1 MACRADRAPETSSK
15 EDGAIPAASVNASID
30 SGMKLPQEA
39 AADGNLESPSQPAT
53 QSVTAGESGER
64 TPAVRISWQLA
75 LAVYKPWHITR
86 GEPSHTRCSCLWL
99 ASVSLCVNFLLVAGG
114 KLQEESSGGSNGSK
128 KPAKEDKLPE
138 KDGDLLLAGSS
149 AGSSKSRHGGSVYDL
164 LVAEIK
170 V

>member
-1 MACRADRAPETSSK
+1 MN
-15 EDGAIPAASVNASID
+15 ASVD

-39 AADGNLESPSQPAT
+39 AADVNLESPAQPAT
-53 QSVTAGESGER
+53 QSVTAGEPGER
-64 TPAVRISWQLA
+64 TPALRMSWQLA
-75 LAVYKPWHITR
+75 LAVCKPWHITR
-86 GEPSHTRCSCLWL
+86 GEQSHTRGSCLWL
-99 ASVSLCVNFLLVAGG
+99 AKVLLCVNSLLVAGG
-114 KLQEESSGGSNGSK
+114 KLHEGSSGGSNGSK
-128 KPAKEDKLPE
+128 KPAKEDKVPE